1 MRLAQSIKGRLKKQI
16 LPQPIDVKHAEYSML
31 FSAEDEPA
39 VPSKELIDI
48 ALKAI
53 HFAKDASMESICNRI
68 PMPPPHSPNI
78 WPGECY
84 KLLAGLTHTIQPKNV
99 IEIGT
104 GAGFSTLAI
113 FQQLPATSKI
123 TTFDIL
129 PSSYFDENVLHD
141 EDFKTGRLIHHLE
154 DLGEPAVFEKHRK
167 LFEEADFIYIDAA
180 KDGKLED
187 ILLDHIR
194 SVKFQRSP
202 LIAFDDIRLWNMLKT
217 WREIPYSKLDLTSF
231 GHWTGTGLVEWGKH

>member
-1 MRLAQSIKGRLKKQI
+1 MRLIRSLTTRLKKQI
-16 LPQPIDVKHAEYSML
+16 LPQPIDVNHAEYSML

-39 VPSKELIDI
+39 VPTRELIDI

-53 HFAKDASMESICNRI
+53 HFAKDVSMESLCNRI
-68 PMPPPHSPNI
+68 PIPPPHSPNI

-84 KLLAGLTHTIQPKNV
+84 KLLAGLTNVIQPKNV

-113 FQQLPATSKI
+113 FQQLSSESKI

-129 PSSYFDENVLHD
+129 PLSYFEENVLRD
-141 EDFKTGRLIHHLE
+141 EDFGTGRLIQYLE
-154 DLGEPAVFEKHRK
+154 NLAEPAVFEKHRK

-194 SVKFQRSP
+194 SVAFQHNP
-202 LIAFDDIRLWNMLKT
+202 LVAFDDIRLWNMLKT
-217 WREIPYSKLDLTSF
+217 WRQIPYSKLDLTSF
-231 GHWTGTGLVEWGKH
+231 GHWTGTGLVEWGKR